1 MRREPGNEVDYCSR
15 VGVKRCSPEG
25 EEQCVTQTRK
35 HRRCAMGRVKRKQGG
50 GRRENLS
57 LFVFFFSPPPLLS
70 PSSALVT
77 NWLPYGLLFLLSPI
91 FLCHKI
97 KDGGYCVTN
106 QGTIIQSLLKNKI
119 RRCTLTGHSLGRLQ
133 NSPYFCVFKYARA
146 VKQKVSK
153 VTPLF
158 SGG

>member
-77 NWLPYGLLFLLSPI
+77 N
-91 FLCHKI
+91 
-97 KDGGYCVTN
+97 
-106 QGTIIQSLLKNKI
+106 
-119 RRCTLTGHSLGRLQ
+119 
-133 NSPYFCVFKYARA
+133 
-146 VKQKVSK
+146 
-153 VTPLF
+153 
-158 SGG
+158 